1 MITGAGVPMIE
12 VRPEVRASPPPVHGG
27 PCGSR
32 DELYPVHLDF
42 SASLNA
48 WGAAPEVIDAIRGAG
63 IEDYPDP
70 EALGA
75 RAMVAAHWGCALEEV
90 IIGAGAAELIHSI
103 SLAFLERGARV
114 VLAGPTVGECAR
126 GVVLNGA
133 GAGAAELIHS
143 ISFAFLERG
152 ARVVIAGPTFG
163 EYARAVVLNGAEA
176 VEVRAAEPE
185 WRADID
191 EVVRRIVEVRP
202 RLVFLCTPNN
212 PTGAALTH
220 DEVEGVADAVKG
232 VGGLLVLDQSYD
244 AFTTTP
250 LGTPALRGHPAIISL
265 RSLTKDHALAGVRVA
280 LAIGPAR
287 LISSLER
294 ARPPWS
300 VSSRAQAA
308 VVAALSPEGDRHL
321 ARTLPRLREER
332 VRIEARLAEIGVPT
346 VPSTTHYLMVEV
358 GDADRVEGELR
369 REYAIGVRSCA
380 SFGLPGHIR
389 IAARRP
395 EENDQL
401 LYALRSVCSS

>member
-75 RAMVAAHWGCALEEV
+75 RAMVAAHWGCELEEV
-90 IIGAGAAELIHSI
+90 II
-103 SLAFLERGARV
+103 
-114 VLAGPTVGECAR
+114 
-126 GVVLNGA
+126 

-300 VSSRAQAA
+300 VSSQAQAA

-332 VRIEARLAEIGVPT
+332 LRIEARLAEIGVPT